1 MYSLCFFLQVPQVP
15 YTLVGTRKWNR
26 ATVEWAT
33 CRLSTYLMVVR
44 KMKTLDFCWAGLIQ
58 IDEFA
63 VTIKSGHLQM
73 KKYKQAR
80 PSFDFFFF

>member
-1 MYSLCFFLQVPQVP
+1 
-15 YTLVGTRKWNR
+15 
-26 ATVEWAT
+26 
-33 CRLSTYLMVVR
+33 MVVR

-80 PSFDFFFF
+80 PSFDFFFFFEDRPSFDLGRDTIYKHNFCVTILM